1 MTLGGQLVIV
11 YMMVV
16 YTVDLVYP
24 DGNTC
29 ATVVGA
35 GREIADTGQMVSY
48 KLMVWVVI
56 DPMGQLVTVGG
67 HLVMV

>member
-1 MTLGGQLVIV
+1 MLGGQLVIV

-24 DGNTC
+24 CGNNC
-29 ATVVGA
+29 ATVVAAA
-35 GREIADTGQMVSY
+35 GGIVDTGQTVSY
-48 KLMVWVVI
+48 KLMVWVVT